1 MTNTA
6 SESSIASDCW
16 IFPPPAAMD
25 TDFAG
30 EYRSLAD
37 PGHLADVES
46 DPKKVG
52 QRGMTSPGRADL
64 HLWLDCFHRAH
75 CTVLVQ
81 DKQLQ
86 PRGTTHLQLL
96 FNYFELLSARG
107 YRDTVTRKWSWTEAT
122 LHFTGDVWNS
132 TFRPERRNVS
142 RRYWKPIPP
151 PSKTRHEN
159 RGTSRKCA
167 LWHRP
172 KNRRTRYHAGGGWS
186 CG

>member
-1 MTNTA
+1 
-6 SESSIASDCW
+6 
-16 IFPPPAAMD
+16 MD

-52 QRGMTSPGRADL
+52 RGMTSPCRADL

-122 LHFTGDVWNS
+122 CISLEMF
-132 TFRPERRNVS
+132 E
-142 RRYWKPIPP
+142 
-151 PSKTRHEN
+151 TRHSGR
-159 RGTSRKCA
+159 RGATFQEDTESQYLHLQRQGTKIEE
-167 LWHRP
+167 HRGNVLYDFDP
-172 KNRRTRYHAGGGWS
+172 KIDESAITLGGWS